1 MVIERDVA
9 LAMDEG
15 LELRADVFRPDAGR
29 HPVLLSCGPYGKG
42 LAFQEGYPGQWEA
55 MVREHP
61 EVARGTSNRFQNWE
75 VLTTSTGSTASSR
88 CGPSPSPTKGAD
100 TSADHRLRQARQGDG
115 DAEVLDRLRRGRDRR
130 ADRAQPAAL

>member
-1 MVIERDVA
+1 
-9 LAMDEG
+9 MDEG

-75 VLTTSTGSTASSR
+75 VRRPLLGRRHRAVAALARARRRELTRVPIIDFDKLDKETVTPKYSTAYGEVRPASRSSSAR
-88 CGPSPSPTKGAD
+88 CA
-100 TSADHRLRQARQGDG
+100 
-115 DAEVLDRLRRGRDRR
+115 
-130 ADRAQPAAL
+130 